1 MGYSTLTSIVA
12 SNLKIDFPIYG
23 SSHRS
28 LRQTLFARTGGL
40 IRHERTGRQKRIVVR
55 ALDDISFTLRNG
67 DRLGLIGHNGAGKS
81 TLLKVIAGVYTPDAG
96 SIRIEGRVSPLFNSA
111 PGLDPDDNGYENIK
125 TCGMF
130 LGMSSEEIDR
140 KLLDIVDFCELGEY
154 LDLPV
159 RTYSTGMVAR
169 LGFAIATAIEPDILL
184 LDEGLGAGD
193 ARFAARAE
201 ARMQSLIQRTRILV
215 LASHSDALIKSMC
228 NRAILLEKG
237 RLIAIGPVDEII
249 SRYHQRPAEA
259 HVA

>member
-1 MGYSTLTSIVA
+1 LTSIIA
-12 SNLKIDFPIYG
+12 SNVTIDFPIYG
-23 SSHRS
+23 ASHRS
-28 LRQTLFARTGGL
+28 LRQTLLARNGGL
-40 IRHERTGRQKRIVVR
+40 IRHEGAGRQQRIIIR
-55 ALDDISFTLRNG
+55 ALDNVSFTLRNG

-81 TLLKVIAGVYTPDAG
+81 TLLKVLAGVYTPDSG
-96 SIRIEGRVSPLFNSA
+96 SIRIEGRVSPLFNAA

-140 KLLDIVDFCELGEY
+140 KLPDIVDFCELGEY

-201 ARMQSLIQRTRILV
+201 SRMQGLIQRTRILV
-215 LASHSDALIKSMC
+215 LASHSDPLIRSMC

-237 RLIAIGPVDEII
+237 RVIELGPIDEVINH
-249 SRYHQRPAEA
+249 YHQRPTEA

>member
-1 MGYSTLTSIVA
+1 M
-12 SNLKIDFPIYG
+12 
-23 SSHRS
+23 
-28 LRQTLFARTGGL
+28 
-40 IRHERTGRQKRIVVR
+40 
-55 ALDDISFTLRNG
+55 
-67 DRLGLIGHNGAGKS
+67 
-81 TLLKVIAGVYTPDAG
+81 YTPDAG
-96 SIRIEGRVSPLFNSA
+96 SIRIEGRVSPLFNAA

-140 KLLDIVDFCELGEY
+140 KLPDIVDFCELGEY
-154 LDLPV
+154 LELPV

-184 LDEGLGAGD
+184 LDEGLGSGD
-193 ARFAARAE
+193 ARFAVRAE
-201 ARMQSLIQRTRILV
+201 ARMQALIQRTRILV

-237 RLIAIGPVDEII
+237 RLIEIGPIDEVIN
-249 SRYHQRPAEA
+249 RYHERPAEV

>member
-1 MGYSTLTSIVA
+1 MGHCTLTSIVA
-12 SNLKIDFPIYG
+12 TNLTIDFPIYG

-40 IRHERTGRQKRIVVR
+40 IRHERAGRQQRVVVR
-55 ALDDISFTLRNG
+55 ALDDVSFTLRNG
-67 DRLGLIGHNGAGKS
+67 DRLGLVGHNGAGKS
-81 TLLKVIAGVYTPDAG
+81 TLLKVLAGVYTPDAG
-96 SIRIEGRVSPLFNSA
+96 SIRIDGRVSPLFNSA

-130 LGMSSEEIDR
+130 LGMSSEEINR

-193 ARFAARAE
+193 ARFAAR
-201 ARMQSLIQRTRILV
+201 MQALIQRTRILV
-215 LASHSDALIKSMC
+215 LASHSDALIRSMC

-237 RLIAIGPVDEII
+237 RLIAMGSVDEVIN
-249 SRYHQRPAEA
+249 RYHQRPVEA

>member
-1 MGYSTLTSIVA
+1 M
-12 SNLKIDFPIYG
+12 DFPIYG
-23 SSHRS
+23 ASHRS

-40 IRHERTGRQKRIVVR
+40 IRHERTGGRQRVVVR
-55 ALDDISFTLRNG
+55 AMDDVSFSLRNG

-81 TLLKVIAGVYTPDAG
+81 TLLKVLAGVYTPDSG
-96 SIRIEGRVSPLFNSA
+96 SISIEGRVSPLFNSA

-140 KLLDIVDFCELGEY
+140 KLPDIVDFCELGEY
-154 LDLPV
+154 LELPV

-184 LDEGLGAGD
+184 LDEGLGSGD

-201 ARMQSLIQRTRILV
+201 ARMQALIQRTRILV

-228 NRAILLEKG
+228 SRAILLVQG
-237 RLIAIGPVDEII
+237 RLLHIGPVDEII
-249 SRYHQRPAEA
+249 NRYRESRIESS
-259 HVA
+259 VA